1 MTDRRMQRSLYRQ
14 MKKDNYF
21 FLCGSTCSRK
31 KIIFLILSVMETD
44 NIIMIKS
51 DVALFFW

>member
-21 FLCGSTCSRK
+21 FLCGSKCSRK

-51 DVALFFW
+51 GVAFFW